1 MSYFPITPK
10 PAARRTNVAVA
21 FFVACLACSAIGAQP
36 GLEAVKSFAENVR
49 EHGRD
54 RWSGQRTPLLADGIN
69 VDTREPVE
77 WVFREADGTTS
88 RWMTHN
94 LGSQQ
99 NLFRVLVGLTN
110 LTGDPRYRRIAEDS
124 LRFHFQRLQSECG
137 LLRWGGHQ
145 FIDLRTLQPVG
156 RFDADCHELK
166 EQFPFYDLMWQVD
179 PEATARFI
187 RAFWNAHVLDW
198 RKLDMSRHGQ
208 YGLKTGDLWQAEF
221 AQPEP
226 FFEGTG
232 LTFWVAGGD
241 LIYAGATLHRLRK
254 ERGALT
260 WSLRLADQY
269 VRARHPATGLGAS
282 QYSKPLRRQQPPD
295 GPLVGR
301 LTWSDYGDR
310 AENQFG
316 RDFPGVAR
324 EGWALWTLPGSIY
337 ATGAMY
343 TNFALI
349 QMEVA
354 EALGEPAGS
363 LLTNTVSGL
372 KAYLR
377 HAYDAERNVFRPLW
391 ADGTDLTGYVFPRTG
406 YYGPQGTV
414 LHPSPATELHLFS
427 YARAFRL
434 SRDPDLWSAV
444 RSMMKGLDLGDP
456 GEDPRRPRELRAATK
471 NSSPLS
477 IFALLELH
485 RANAQ
490 KNYLELAHRVGANL
504 LARSFH
510 RGFFLADARHLNAKF
525 DAIEP
530 LALLSLEAAR
540 RGRPDLV
547 PTYSGGGGYIHGQF
561 GDLGRVYDIQAIWAA
576 KRSANPPP

>member
-1 MSYFPITPK
+1 MNVVRRLRQQ
-10 PAARRTNVAVA
+10 AAAALLVA
-21 FFVACLACSAIGAQP
+21 FLTATGARAASY
-36 GLEAVKSFAENVR
+36 LETVRTFAENVQ
-49 EHGRD
+49 EKGRD
-54 RWSGQRTPLLADGIN
+54 RWSGQDTPLLADGIN
-69 VDTREPVE
+69 VDTGQPVE
-77 WVFREADGTTS
+77 WIFRESDGTTS
-88 RWMTHN
+88 RWMIHN
-94 LGSQQ
+94 LGTQQ

-110 LTGDPRYRRIAEDS
+110 LTGDPRHRRIAEDS
-124 LRFHFQRLQSECG
+124 LRFHFAKLQSECG

-179 PEATARFI
+179 PEATARFL

-198 RKLDMSRHGQ
+198 RRLDMSRHGQ
-208 YGLKTGDLWQAEF
+208 YGLKLGELWRSEF
-221 AQPEP
+221 VQPEP

-241 LIYAGATLHRLRK
+241 LIYAGATLHRLRT
-254 ERGALT
+254 EPGALA

-269 VRARHPATGLGAS
+269 VRARHPVTGLGAS
-282 QYSKPLRRQQPPD
+282 QYSKPLRRKQPPD

-324 EGWALWTLPGSIY
+324 EGWGLWFLPGSIY
-337 ATGAMY
+337 AAGAIY
-343 TNFALI
+343 TNFSLI

-354 EALGEPAGS
+354 EALGNESGE
-363 LLTNTVSGL
+363 LLTNTVAGM

-377 HAYDAERNVFRPLW
+377 YAYDPETNLLRPLW

-406 YYGPQGTV
+406 QYGPQGTV
-414 LHPSPATELHLFS
+414 LQATPATELHLFA
-427 YARAFRL
+427 YARAYRL
-434 SRDPDLWSAV
+434 SRDPDIWRAV
-444 RSMMKGLDLGDP
+444 RAMMKGLDLGDP
-456 GEDPRRPRELRAATK
+456 GDDPRHPRELRLETR
-471 NSSPLS
+471 NSNPLS
-477 IFALLELH
+477 VFALLELH
-485 RANAQ
+485 RAKAGDA
-490 KNYLELAHRVGANL
+490 YLALADRVAANL
-504 LARSFH
+504 VARSFH
-510 RGFFLADARHLNAKF
+510 HGFFLADAEHLNAKF

-540 RGRPDLV
+540 RGKPELV
-547 PTYSGGGGYIHGQF
+547 PTFSGGGGYIHGQF
-561 GDLGRVYDIQAIWAA
+561 DDLGRVYDLQAIWAV
-576 KRSANPPP
+576 KRAPSAPPSRR